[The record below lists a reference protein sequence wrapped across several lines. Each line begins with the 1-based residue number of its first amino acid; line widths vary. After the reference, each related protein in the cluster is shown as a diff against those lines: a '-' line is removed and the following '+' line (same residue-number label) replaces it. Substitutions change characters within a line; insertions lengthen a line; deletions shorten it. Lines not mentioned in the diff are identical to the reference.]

1 MFGIT
6 QDQVTSTIRWAVT
19 YFSAALSGVLISKG
33 WATTASAA
41 ALTTFLL
48 GLAPGVATFVWG
60 LWAHSKS
67 STIAAAAALP
77 EVHSI
82 VTTPDIAHS
91 AQFVADDKVV
101 AK

>member
-6 QDQVTSTIRWAVT
+6 QDQVTSTIRWAIT

-41 ALTTFLL
+41 ALTTFFL
-48 GLAPGVATFVWG
+48 GLAPGIATFVWG
-60 LWAHSKS
+60 LWAHTKS
-67 STIAAAAALP
+67 STIAAASAIP
-77 EVHSI
+77 EVKEI
-82 VTTPDIAHS
+82 VTTADIAHS
-91 AQFVADDKVV
+91 AQFAPDPKVV